1 MAQSLSTAHPAH
13 PVNLQLAQAGNERRQ
28 LRLEKL
34 GVIAGFLL
42 GLPLAL
48 TAVHDLLGDAPEAVS
63 ALAVVVVVAATTR
76 FGLLAASAAA
86 RRLTAS

>member
-1 MAQSLSTAHPAH
+1 MAQSFTVTHAAGVKLNPA
-13 PVNLQLAQAGNERRQ
+13 AAERTQ

-48 TAVHDLLGDAPEAVS
+48 LAVHDLLGDAPEAVS
-63 ALAVVVVVAATTR
+63 VLAVVAVVAATTR
-76 FGLLAASAAA
+76 LGLLAASVAA
-86 RRLTAS
+86 RRLAP

>member
-1 MAQSLSTAHPAH
+1 MAQSFSPAH
-13 PVNLQLAQAGNERRQ
+13 PVNLQLAQAGDERRQ

-48 TAVHDLLGDAPEAVS
+48 TAVHDLLADAPEAVS
-63 ALAVVVVVAATTR
+63 VLAVVVVVAATTR

-86 RRLTAS
+86 RRLAVR

>member
-1 MAQSLSTAHPAH
+1 MAQTISAVHASGVKLNAAPADR
-13 PVNLQLAQAGNERRQ
+13 AQ

-48 TAVHDLLGDAPEAVS
+48 SAVRDLLGDAPEAVS
-63 ALAVVVVVAATTR
+63 VLAVVVVVAATTR
-76 FGLLAASAAA
+76 FGLLAASVAA
-86 RRLTAS
+86 RRLAR